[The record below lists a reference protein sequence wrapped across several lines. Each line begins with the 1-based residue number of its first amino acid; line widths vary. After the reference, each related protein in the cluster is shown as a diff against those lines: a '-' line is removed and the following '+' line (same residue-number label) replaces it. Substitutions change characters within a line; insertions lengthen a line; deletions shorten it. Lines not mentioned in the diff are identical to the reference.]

1 MRNLGIISFIITS
14 LTCSAQD
21 GVPFKS
27 YFKPNMIYKTTITTS
42 SKSEVNF
49 SGNQEIIDKMKA
61 SGTNIPMIMSVSS
74 EMITTTTTG
83 EYSADMSFP
92 AKIVYGKTTAT
103 QKLHDQETRRDQPF
117 SGLIIMGFYNKEN
130 KLEIDTMISE
140 TMDKTA
146 MKIFRSTLDVGLQQ
160 IKFPETP
167 LKVGESFEQKL
178 PMKIPIVGYG
188 AAGVVIVTNY
198 KLVEINGSIAIF
210 DVLSKVTMDVAND
223 TPGISATGE
232 GFGVSEFDMV
242 SNTITW
248 DESELTM
255 IMKMNVNGLVVS
267 AKTITK
273 SKQLVKVEEA
283 ESRSKEPD

>member
-1 MRNLGIISFIITS
+1 MRYLAILFCVVTS

-21 GVPFKS
+21 GVAYKA
-27 YFKPNMIYKTTITTS
+27 YFKPYKIYNTRTLVS
-42 SKSEVNF
+42 SKSEVDY
-49 SGNQEIIDKMKA
+49 SGNQEIIGNMKA
-61 SGTNIPMIMSVSS
+61 SGANIPMIISVIND
-74 EMITTTTTG
+74 MTTTTTTG
-83 EYSADMSFP
+83 GYSADQVLH
-92 AKIVYGKTTAT
+92 AKVVYGKVTST
-103 QKLHDQETRRDQPF
+103 QNLNDQETSRELPF
-117 SGLIIMGFYNKEN
+117 SGLIIMGFYNKDN
-130 KLEIDTMISE
+130 KLVIDTMISE
-140 TMDKTA
+140 TMDNTA
-146 MKIFRSTLDVGLQQ
+146 MKIFKSTLDMMPQQ

-188 AAGVVIVTNY
+188 AAGVVVVTTY
-198 KLVEINGSIAIF
+198 RLVEIKGDKAFF
-210 DVLSKVTMDVAND
+210 DMLSNVTMDMANY
-223 TPGISATGE
+223 TAGVSATGE

>member
-1 MRNLGIISFIITS
+1 MRNLAIISFIITS

-21 GVPFKS
+21 GVAFKS

-61 SGTNIPMIMSVSS
+61 SGTNIPMIISVSS

-103 QKLHDQETRRDQPF
+103 QKLHDQETRREQPF
-117 SGLIIMGFYNKEN
+117 SGLTIMGFYNKEN

-146 MKIFRSTLDVGLQQ
+146 MKIFRSTLDVGPQQ

-223 TPGISATGE
+223 TPGVSATGE
-232 GFGVSEFDMV
+232 GFGVSEFDMI
-242 SNTITW
+242 NNAIIK

-255 IMKMNVNGLVVS
+255 IMKMSVNGLVVS
-267 AKTITK
+267 SKTISK
-273 SKQLVKVEEA
+273 SKQLVTVE
-283 ESRSKEPD
+283 